1 MRVLL
6 HVPTVFVNLHG
17 RVEIRYTSGQ
27 SNDSKTWKSQE
38 FAPPN
43 DLISSVQ
50 LEFQLET
57 LQPDTVYK
65 VQIILKL
72 HDLDSQPATKI
83 YTVKTLTDL
92 GGITPPP
99 FDNDFNYQEIFKKP
113 EDPELKI
120 DTVNS
125 SWVVVSWRKLS
136 EEEMEYVDGIQIRYK
151 ETTTMIFNATPLI
164 HRSLSSYT
172 IENLRP
178 DTEYE
183 LGLYFIPHP
192 LHGAEILAG
201 QMIRTHTMQRVDIY
215 DFDVIVNVTKL
226 KATSVEISWSG
237 VPYPE
242 DKYVNIYRAI
252 YQSDTGK
259 EDSSI
264 FKVAKRDSVTG
275 TSIMDLKPGTRYR
288 LWLEIYLTN
297 GHIKKSNVV
306 DFLTKPGGPAK
317 PGPQGKLLTAGDSN
331 VNGDYYGPLVV
342 VAVIAALAVMSTL
355 ILLMILTRRQR
366 HQTAAITSQTK
377 NDAAYNNPSYKVEIQ
392 QETMSEFLI

>member
-1 MRVLL
+1 M
-6 HVPTVFVNLHG
+6 
-17 RVEIRYTSGQ
+17 
-27 SNDSKTWKSQE
+27 
-38 FAPPN
+38 
-43 DLISSVQ
+43 
-50 LEFQLET
+50 
-57 LQPDTVYK
+57 
-65 VQIILKL
+65 
-72 HDLDSQPATKI
+72 
-83 YTVKTLTDL
+83 YTVRTLSDV
-92 GGITPPP
+92 GGITPPT

-113 EDPELKI
+113 EDPELKLEN
-120 DTVNS
+120 VNS
-125 SWVVVSWRKLS
+125 TWVVVSWRKLS

-164 HRSLSSYT
+164 HRSLTSFT
-172 IENLRP
+172 IENLKP
-178 DTEYE
+178 DAEYE

-192 LHGAEILAG
+192 HHGAEILVG
-201 QMIRTHTMQRVDIY
+201 NMIQVHTMPRTDIY
-215 DFDVIVNVTKL
+215 NFDVVVNVTKL
-226 KATSVEISWSG
+226 KATNVDISWSG

-259 EDSSI
+259 EDSNI

-275 TSIMDLKPGTRYR
+275 TSILDLKPGTRYR
-288 LWLEIYLTN
+288 LWLEVYLTN

-317 PGPQGKLLTAGDSN
+317 AGPQGKLLTAGDVN
-331 VNGDYYGPLVV
+331 PNGDYYGPLVV

-377 NDAAYNNPSYKVEIQ
+377 SDAAYNNPSYKVEIQ
-392 QETMSEFLI
+392 QETMSKY